1 MEKSGSEHDII
12 QKYILSQEEKQD
24 MLGMLI
30 DNSPCLIEVFA
41 SDGTLLMINKAG
53 VMASGIMDDSV
64 LLGKYNIQNDL
75 LIAGLGYLNEL
86 KKAFAGEFVF
96 LRNVR
101 APLKDLR
108 ENFNHCFKGLES
120 VYHDIFAFP
129 LMNSGA
135 QANYVAV
142 FMLTRS
148 AYTGKDAIVKA
159 MEYMD
164 NNWDKRFSIEDVA
177 RAAHLSSHYF
187 SRLFKSELDI
197 TPYQY
202 YLNVKV
208 EMLKEKL
215 SDSNVSIKE
224 AFAAC
229 GIAYNGYYANV
240 FQKKVGVKPSE
251 YRAMMRSE

>member
-1 MEKSGSEHDII
+1 MEKPGQPHDIL
-12 QKYILSQEEKQD
+12 QKYLLIPEEKQD
-24 MLGMLI
+24 MLARLI
-30 DNSPCLIEVFA
+30 DNFPCLIEVFA

-53 VMASGIMDDSV
+53 VMASGIGEESV
-64 LLGKYNIQNDL
+64 LLGKYNILNDP
-75 LIAGLGYLNEL
+75 LIAGLGYLKEL
-86 KKAFAGEFVF
+86 KKAFAGEVVC

-101 APLKDLR
+101 APIKDLR
-108 ENFNHCFKGLES
+108 ENFDYCFKGLES

-129 LMNSGA
+129 LTNAGDKA
-135 QANYVAV
+135 DYVAV

-164 NNWDKRFSIEDVA
+164 NNWDKRFSIEGVA
-177 RAAHLSSHYF
+177 RAAHLSTHYF

-202 YLNVKV
+202 YLNVKM
-208 EMLKEKL
+208 EMIKEKL
-215 SDSNVSIKE
+215 TDSNVSIKE

-240 FQKKVGVKPSE
+240 FQQKVGVKPSE
-251 YRAMMRSE
+251 YRAMARSE